1 MQWACFYTYI
11 VHISKFIP
19 FLLTWTFVCFN
30 IRMKAAFILIFCL
43 PCLFAETASDV
54 ALDAYKRMTPEE
66 RMSGK
71 VNLTKSQYWY
81 RFLHLDTLSC
91 IYPWQIPTNSF
102 IECNAKAGAPRR
114 RRSTTT
120 RIQFVGVFF
129 SLAFVQIQQIRLTL
143 DCYNWHCT
151 NYQLRPVIG

>member
-1 MQWACFYTYI
+1 MQWACFYMYI

-30 IRMKAAFILIFCL
+30 IRMNAAFILIFCL

-91 IYPWQIPTNSF
+91 IYPWQIPTNPLL
-102 IECNAKAGAPRR
+102 NVTQKQAHQDGADQLPLE
-114 RRSTTT
+114 
-120 RIQFVGVFF
+120 FNLLGFFF
-129 SLAFVQIQQIRLTL
+129 SCL
-143 DCYNWHCT
+143 CT
-151 NYQLRPVIG
+151 NPANQVNSWLL